1 MVIIVNKKA
10 KREDKRRTFNIWIYD
25 KKENEGKCKKS
36 AKIAGVNK
44 LLKIYYG
51 MIKRVYKEEIEV
63 RRKVV

>member
-1 MVIIVNKKA
+1 MVLLSI
-10 KREDKRRTFNIWIYD
+10 KRLKEKTREGHLIYEYMI